1 MMRYVDAMMRTMRTI
16 VNIQHQL
23 LAEARALRD
32 RKPLGTVID
41 DALRT
46 LFVDDATE
54 ARTRTWVV
62 LPTGGGSGLQPGA
75 DVEDKDALSELL
87 GDNEMPTAAR

>member
-32 RKPLGTVID
+32 RK
-41 DALRT
+41 RW
-46 LFVDDATE
+46 
-54 ARTRTWVV
+54 AR
-62 LPTGGGSGLQPGA
+62 
-75 DVEDKDALSELL
+75 
-87 GDNEMPTAAR
+87 